1 MQLSSLTHAVRWV
14 RSATAMILFF
24 LFLLLL
30 MGPMQRLII
39 FPLVWLLPGRRTRIL
54 GRWIRIQ
61 AWITRVIVSYGAGVR
76 IKVSGATVHES
87 SIVVM
92 NHQSVLDVMIIL
104 SEVRGP
110 AVLIPVRTRY
120 RRGMPG
126 ISPYLRVAGYPF
138 ISQKRSMIERDL
150 AEMAA
155 GADRLAAGEATIA
168 LFPEGHRT
176 RDGEIA
182 PFMTGGLRR
191 LVARSPRPVYC
202 FVGDGMW
209 EVRTVADG
217 MTSLSGTDVNVRV
230 LGPFMPPTEDS
241 EIPRFIE
248 SLRERMVVALNEMR
262 TIGAPSPD
270 QPLPGLEARVAD

>member
-1 MQLSSLTHAVRWV
+1 M
-14 RSATAMILFF
+14 MLFF
-24 LFLLLL
+24 LFLLLF
-30 MGPMQRLII
+30 MGPAQRLIV

-54 GRWIRIQ
+54 GRWIRLQ
-61 AWITRVIVSYGAGVR
+61 AWITRLIVTYGAGVR
-76 IKVSGATVHES
+76 INVSGAAVHES
-87 SIVVM
+87 SVVVM

-120 RRGMPG
+120 RHGMPG

-138 ISQKRSMIERDL
+138 ISQKRSQIESDL
-150 AEMAA
+150 AQMAM

-176 RDGEIA
+176 RDGNIA
-182 PFMTGGLRR
+182 PFMTGGLKK

-202 FVGDGMW
+202 FVGDGGW

-217 MTSLSGTDVNVRV
+217 MTSLSGTNVHVRI
-230 LGPFMPPTEDS
+230 LGPFDPPKEES

-248 SLRERMVVALNEMR
+248 SLRERMIAALKEMR
-262 TIGAPSPD
+262 STGEPATPR
-270 QPLPGLEARVAD
+270 EARVAG

>member
-1 MQLSSLTHAVRWV
+1 
-14 RSATAMILFF
+14 MILFF

-30 MGPMQRLII
+30 MGPVQRLII
-39 FPLVWLLPGRRTRIL
+39 FPLVWLLPARRTRIL

-61 AWITRVIVSYGAGVR
+61 AWITRLIVSYGAGVR
-76 IKVSGATVHES
+76 INVSGATVHES

-120 RRGMPG
+120 RRGLPG
-126 ISPYLRVAGYPF
+126 ISPYVRAAGYPF
-138 ISQKRSMIERDL
+138 ISQKRSLIERDL

-168 LFPEGHRT
+168 VFPEGHRT
-176 RDGEIA
+176 RDGNIA
-182 PFMTGGLRR
+182 PFMTRGLRT

-217 MTSLSGTDVNVRV
+217 MTSLAGTNVNVRV
-230 LGPFMPPTEDS
+230 LGPFEPPQEESD
-241 EIPRFIE
+241 IPRFIE
-248 SLRERMVVALNEMR
+248 SLRERMIAAMNEMR
-262 TIGAPSPD
+262 AHDARSTGEPRPK
-270 QPLPGLEARVAD
+270 LEARVAD

>member
-1 MQLSSLTHAVRWV
+1 
-14 RSATAMILFF
+14 MILFF
-24 LFLLLL
+24 LFLLLV
-30 MGPMQRLII
+30 MGPAQRLII

-54 GRWIRIQ
+54 GRWIRVQ
-61 AWITRVIVSYGAGVR
+61 AWITRLIVSYGAGVR
-76 IKVSGATVHES
+76 INVSGTAVHES

-120 RRGMPG
+120 RRGLPG
-126 ISPYLRVAGYPF
+126 ISPYLRAAGYPF
-138 ISQKRSMIERDL
+138 ISQKRSLIERDL

-155 GADRLAAGEATIA
+155 GADRVAAGEATIA

-176 RDGEIA
+176 RDGLIA
-182 PFMTGGLRR
+182 PFMTGGLKK
-191 LVARSPRPVYC
+191 LVARAPRPVYC

-217 MTSLSGTDVNVRV
+217 MTSLAGTNVNVRV
-230 LGPFMPPTEDS
+230 LGPFEPPTEET

-248 SLRERMVVALNEMR
+248 GLRERMIAAMKEMR
-262 TIGAPSPD
+262 ATDALSRAGRRPD
-270 QPLPGLEARVAD
+270 KEARAAD